1 MWYNPIIKALLYSP
15 LHGFM
20 SGSIL
25 LLTFTGRKSGQ
36 QYTIPVSYMR
46 EEDTLTIFSQRKR
59 TWWRN
64 LQGGAPV
71 TVRVRGKNLPATA
84 EVIELDEE
92 TRLNQLREMYSRMM
106 NEEQIAEIAPNLV
119 MIRIE
124 LANREPEA

>member
-15 LHGFM
+15 LHGFV

-46 EEDTLTIFSQRKR
+46 EEDTITVFTQRKR
-59 TWWRN
+59 KWWRN
-64 LQGGAPV
+64 FQGGAPV

-84 EVIELDEE
+84 DIVELDEE
-92 TRLNQLREMYSRMM
+92 TRQAQLREMYSRMM
-106 NEEQIAEIAPNLV
+106 NEEQIAELAPNLV

-124 LANREPEA
+124 LETGEGNP